1 MAAMTHD
8 HSIFSNIGRHRA
20 LIWAMAWH
28 EIRVR
33 YLGTLGGFLWAV
45 ANPLVTIIV
54 YWFVFAVLFKSTGE
68 NGLPFI
74 VPFASGYIPWMTF
87 SEILS
92 SSCTSV
98 ISKSHLVTKTV
109 FPTEILPV
117 VSIASALITHVILLM
132 VLALILIAN
141 DIPPSIDWLQIGY
154 YLFALSTLA
163 LGFGWFL
170 AAANVFFADIFQIT
184 SIVLNIWFWSTPIVW
199 FPSMAPDFIQKLL
212 WLNPMYFL
220 VEGYR
225 DAFMR
230 HGAFFWEKPVGNMMF
245 WGTCMIVIFIGAF
258 FFNRL
263 KPEFSEML

>member
-1 MAAMTHD
+1 MADIKSD
-8 HSIFSNIGRHRA
+8 HSIFSNIGRHIA
-20 LIWAMAWH
+20 IIWAMAWH

-45 ANPLVTIIV
+45 ANPLVTLIV
-54 YWFVFAVLFKSTGE
+54 YWFVFAVLFKSRGETGMA
-68 NGLPFI
+68 FI
-74 VPFASGYIPWMTF
+74 VPFACGYIPWMTF
-87 SEILS
+87 NEILS

-98 ISKSHLVTKTV
+98 ISKPHLVTKTV

-117 VSIASALITHVILLM
+117 VSMASALITHAILLM

-141 DIPPSIDWLQIGY
+141 DIPPSIGWLQIGY
-154 YLFALSTLA
+154 YLFALSALA

-170 AAANVFFADIFQIT
+170 AAVNVFFADIFQIT
-184 SIVLNIWFWSTPIVW
+184 NIVLNIWFWSTPIVW
-199 FPSMAPDFIQKLL
+199 FPSMAPEFFQKLL
-212 WLNPMYFL
+212 RLNPMYF
-220 VEGYR
+220 VIEGYR

-230 HGAFFWEKPVGNMMF
+230 HDVFFWGKPADNILF
-245 WGTCMIVIFIGAF
+245 WGTCVFVISIGAF